1 MTSEPFVAFAPSL
14 HYSNTPLLRCG
25 SAWHLP
31 ETATCH
37 SERSRGISNYRLS
50 GFATPL
56 GNPRKSTKIILMPAV
71 ATGPMIRRE
80 IGDDHVCLLRFDR
93 PESGANIFDAVTLD
107 ELNEHLDSI
116 ENDGSL
122 RGLIIASAKKSIFV
136 AGADLRTLLQQAQ
149 SGDMR
154 AFIAHGQRVLNRLAE
169 LKIPTV
175 AAIHGASAGGGYEV
189 TLACDYRIASDD
201 PATRIGLPETTLGL
215 IPAWGGCTRLPR
227 LIGAEKAA
235 EVIANGKFYSAEE
248 ARKLGLIDGVA
259 SRDKLLELA
268 RKKLGDGKRK
278 PSATPKI
285 DQELPVPRDHNP
297 APACALEV
305 IKKGLFASTQQ
316 SLALELD
323 AIVDL
328 GKSET
333 TQNLIRNFFLAEKY
347 KKGTSKAT
355 TAKVVHAAVIGA
367 GVMGSGIAQW
377 LSSRGVTVILRD
389 IAREQV
395 DRGLANIEKVY
406 ADAVKRG
413 LMTEEKAK
421 AGRARI
427 VASTAPMEL
436 RDVQFV
442 IEAASEKFEIKK
454 EIFRELGMQAG
465 PKTIVATNT
474 SALPVGR
481 LADTTVSP
489 EHVIGLHFFNPVS
502 RMKLVEVVIAK
513 QTSDD
518 TRDRSLAFVRQ
529 IGKLPVIVRDRPGF
543 LVNRVLFPYLLDAAE
558 LFEGGADAAKID
570 NALLQWGMPMGPLRL
585 IDEIGVDITIDIGNT
600 LQNAYGRRDHVS
612 SVLLWL
618 HDGKMLGRKTGAGF
632 YKYEGKR
639 QAPNDSLA
647 QWRRALH
654 GEPEGA
660 EGPNIP
666 PDWDRDPRLR
676 LNEEELV
683 HRLVFLMVNEA
694 ARCVEE
700 NVVDSPEDA
709 DYGMILGTGF
719 APFRGGPL
727 RFAEHF
733 GLKKVVDELERLAQ
747 SEEKFSPC
755 EILKKHARDGT
766 RFYGG

>member
-1 MTSEPFVAFAPSL
+1 MVGSSRFDDRTPQRGVPTS
-14 HYSNTPLLRCG
+14 
-25 SAWHLP
+25 
-31 ETATCH
+31 
-37 SERSRGISNYRLS
+37 
-50 GFATPL
+50 PL
-56 GNPRKSTKIILMPAV
+56 GICQKLANMNLMPAV
-71 ATGPMIRRE
+71 ATGPMIRRDV
-80 IGDDHVCLLRFDR
+80 DDVHVCVLLFDR
-93 PESGANIFDAVTLD
+93 PESGANIFDAATLD
-107 ELNEHLDSI
+107 ELNEHLDFVES
-116 ENDGSL
+116 DSSL

-136 AGADLRTLLQQAQ
+136 AGADLKTLLQQAQ

-154 AFIAHGQRVLNRLAE
+154 AFIAEGQRVFNRLAA
-169 LKIPTV
+169 LKIPTI

-227 LIGAEKAA
+227 LIGVEKAA
-235 EVIANGKFYSAEE
+235 EVIAKGKLYSAEE
-248 ARKLGLIDGVA
+248 ARKLGLVDGVA

-268 RKKLGDGKRK
+268 RKKLGDGKRNLGAQTP
-278 PSATPKI
+278 PSRAS
-285 DQELPVPRDHNP
+285 QELRHPKQNGNT
-297 APACALEV
+297 APERAEEIISKTLSISPDE
-305 IKKGLFASTQQ
+305 
-316 SLALELD
+316 SLRMELD

-328 GKSET
+328 GKSES
-333 TQNLIRNFFLAEKY
+333 TQNLIRNFFLTEKY
-347 KKGTSKAT
+347 KKGASKAPT
-355 TAKVVHAAVIGA
+355 EKVVHAAVIGA

-395 DRGLANIEKVY
+395 DRGLANIERVY

-421 AGRARI
+421 TGRARI

-436 RDVQFV
+436 RDVQFI
-442 IEAASEKFEIKK
+442 IEAASEKFEVKK

-481 LADTTVSP
+481 LSDTTVSP

-529 IGKLPVIVRDRPGF
+529 IGKLPVIVRDSPGF

-570 NALLQWGMPMGPLRL
+570 NALVQWGMPMGPLRL

-600 LQNAYGRRDHVS
+600 LEKAYGRRDHVT

-618 HDGKMLGRKTGAGF
+618 RDGKMLGRKTGAGF
-632 YKYEGKR
+632 YKYEGKA
-639 QAPNDSLA
+639 QTPNELLA

-660 EGPNIP
+660 EGPDIP
-666 PDWDRDPRLR
+666 PDQHEDPRLQ
-676 LNEEELV
+676 LNEEGLA
-683 HRLVFLMVNEA
+683 HRLIFLMVNEA

-700 NVVDSPEDA
+700 NVVNSPEDA

-727 RFAEHF
+727 RFAEYF
-733 GLKKVVDELERLAQ
+733 GLRKVVDELERLAQ
-747 SEEKFSPC
+747 TEKKFLPC
-755 EILKKHARDGT
+755 ELLKKHARDGT
-766 RFYGG
+766 RFYKE

>member
-1 MTSEPFVAFAPSL
+1 MWV
-14 HYSNTPLLRCG
+14 
-25 SAWHLP
+25 
-31 ETATCH
+31 
-37 SERSRGISNYRLS
+37 
-50 GFATPL
+50 
-56 GNPRKSTKIILMPAV
+56 MPAV

-80 IGDDHVCLLRFDR
+80 IGDDYVCLLVFDR
-93 PESGANIFDAVTLD
+93 PESGANIFDAATLD
-107 ELNEHLDSI
+107 ELNEHLDSV
-116 ENDGSL
+116 ENDASL

-136 AGADLRTLLQQAQ
+136 AGADLKTLLQQAQ

-154 AFIAHGQRVLNRLAE
+154 GFIAHGQEVLNRLAE

-235 EVIANGKFYSAEE
+235 EVITNGKLYSVHD
-248 ARKLGLIDGVA
+248 ARKLGLVDGVA
-259 SRDKLLELA
+259 PRDKLLELA
-268 RKKLGDGKRK
+268 RKKLRDGKRK
-278 PSATPKI
+278 LEGRAPASPAS
-285 DQELPVPRDHNP
+285 QELRPPKQRGND
-297 APACALEV
+297 APERTWEIINKTLS
-305 IKKGLFASTQQ
+305 ISPDQ
-316 SLALELD
+316 SLRMELD

-328 GKSET
+328 GKSES

-347 KKGTSKAT
+347 KKGTSKAAT
-355 TAKVVHAAVIGA
+355 EKVVHAAVIGA

-395 DRGLANIEKVY
+395 DRGLANIEKTY

-413 LMTEEKAK
+413 LMTEEEAK

-436 RDVQFV
+436 RDVQFI
-442 IEAASEKFEIKK
+442 IEAASEKFEVKK

-513 QTSDD
+513 QTSEE
-518 TRDRSLAFVRQ
+518 TCERSLGFVRQ
-529 IGKLPVIVRDRPGF
+529 IGKQPVIVRDSPGF

-558 LFEGGADAAKID
+558 LFESGLDAAKID

-600 LQNAYGRRDHVS
+600 LEKAYGRRDHVS

-618 HDGKMLGRKTGAGF
+618 RDGKMLGHKEGAGF
-632 YKYEGKR
+632 YKYEGKT
-639 QAPNDSLA
+639 QTANESLA

-666 PDWDRDPRLR
+666 PDWHRDPRLR
-676 LNEEELV
+676 LNEEELA
-683 HRLVFLMVNEA
+683 HRLIFLMVNEA

-719 APFRGGPL
+719 AAFRGGPL

-733 GLKKVVDELERLAQ
+733 GAKKVVDELERLAQ
-747 SEEKFSPC
+747 TEEKFLPC

-766 RFYGG
+766 RFYKE

>member
-1 MTSEPFVAFAPSL
+1 M
-14 HYSNTPLLRCG
+14 RM
-25 SAWHLP
+25 
-31 ETATCH
+31 
-37 SERSRGISNYRLS
+37 
-50 GFATPL
+50 
-56 GNPRKSTKIILMPAV
+56 MPAV
-71 ATGPMIRRE
+71 ATGPLIRRE
-80 IGDDHVCLLRFDR
+80 IGEDHVCLLVFDR
-93 PESGANIFDAVTLD
+93 PESGANIFDAATLD
-107 ELNEHLDSI
+107 ELNEHLDSV
-116 ENDGSL
+116 ENDASL
-122 RGLIIASAKKSIFV
+122 LGLIIASAKKTIFV
-136 AGADLRTLLQQAQ
+136 AGADLKTLLQQAQ

-154 AFIAHGQRVLNRLAE
+154 AFIARGQQVLNRLAE

-189 TLACDYRIASDD
+189 TLACDYRMASDD

-227 LIGAEKAA
+227 LIGVEKAA
-235 EVIANGKFYSAEE
+235 EVIAKGKLYPAQE
-248 ARKLGLIDGVA
+248 ARKLGLVDGVA
-259 SRDKLLELA
+259 PRDKLLELA
-268 RKKLGDGKRK
+268 RKKLRDGKRK
-278 PSATPKI
+278 LDDGTRATPTSQ
-285 DQELPVPRDHNP
+285 DLVPPRQRGNA
-297 APACALEV
+297 APERAWEIINKTLS
-305 IKKGLFASTQQ
+305 ISPDQ
-316 SLALELD
+316 SLRMELD
-323 AIVDL
+323 AIVNL
-328 GKSET
+328 GKSES

-347 KKGTSKAT
+347 KKGTSKA
-355 TAKVVHAAVIGA
+355 APEKVVHAAVIGA

-389 IAREQV
+389 IAREQL
-395 DRGLANIEKVY
+395 DRGLANIEKTY
-406 ADAVKRG
+406 ADATRRG

-436 RDVQFV
+436 RDVQFI
-442 IEAASEKFEIKK
+442 IEAASEKFEVKK

-474 SALPVGR
+474 SALPVDR

-513 QTSDD
+513 QTSEE

-529 IGKLPVIVRDRPGF
+529 IGKLPVIVRDSPGF

-558 LFEGGADAAKID
+558 LFESGADATRID
-570 NALLQWGMPMGPLRL
+570 NALVQWGMPMGPLRL
-585 IDEIGVDITIDIGNT
+585 IDEIGIDITIDIGNT
-600 LQNAYGRRDHVS
+600 LEKAYGRRDHVS
-612 SVLLWL
+612 AVLLWL
-618 HDGKMLGRKTGAGF
+618 RDGKMLGRKAGAGF
-632 YKYEGKR
+632 YKYDGKA
-639 QAPNDSLA
+639 QTPNESLA

-654 GEPEGA
+654 GQPESAGGA
-660 EGPNIP
+660 NIA
-666 PDWDRDPRLR
+666 RKLSG
-676 LNEEELV
+676 LNEEGLA
-683 HRLVFLMVNEA
+683 HRLIFLMVNEA

-747 SEEKFSPC
+747 TEKKFSPC
-755 EILKKHARDGT
+755 EIFKKHARDGT
-766 RFYGG
+766 KFYENGR